1 MDINRTRQKQEE
13 IAKNQNSIKFVNDE
27 LSDCYFSSSDNES
40 SNSNNDNLDEESSNS
55 NNDNL
60 DEESSNSNND
70 NLDEKSSNSNNDN
83 LDKESLNSNNDN
95 LDEESLN
102 SNNDNLDEEYN
113 AYVIYKKEKELL
125 IEQKYNKIISYNKYL
140 KDELAKTL
148 IENKNNT
155 KIFEC
160 FRKLFEYKNFIKLSD
175 FIISDTTLFVKITP
189 SIIDIQS
196 KYTTN
201 IKLLSDLQDEIILV
215 DETLIHGLKDY
226 FDKEIIFMK
235 EILIKQQYSNYKLL
249 NKYVSN
255 KFVTNNSI
263 LNNYVLNNSGS
274 KEYDLNN
281 FEIKTK
287 EISRNKKSVVYVG
300 IVLFFGLSVVCKYF
314 LK

>member
-1 MDINRTRQKQEE
+1 MDISKTQQKQEE
-13 IAKNQNSIKFVNDE
+13 ITKNQISIKFVNDE

-40 SNSNNDNLDEESSNS
+40 SDSNNENTDNESSN
-55 NNDNL
+55 N
-60 DEESSNSNND
+60 ESSNKESPD
-70 NLDEKSSNSNNDN
+70 N
-83 LDKESLNSNNDN
+83 ESLNKKSLDNESSNK
-95 LDEESLN
+95 ESLN

-125 IEQKYNKIISYNKYL
+125 IEQNYNKIISYNKYL

-155 KIFEC
+155 KIIEC

-175 FIISDTTLFVKITP
+175 FIISDTILFDKITP
-189 SIIDIQS
+189 SVIDIQS

-201 IKLLSDLQDEIILV
+201 IKLLSDLHDETILV
-215 DETLIHGLKDY
+215 DETLIPGLKDY
-226 FDKEIIFMK
+226 FNKEIIFMK

-255 KFVTNNSI
+255 KYVTNNSI
-263 LNNYVLNNSGS
+263 LNNYVSNNSGS
-274 KEYDLNN
+274 KEYVLNN

>member
-1 MDINRTRQKQEE
+1 MDINITRQNQEE
-13 IAKNQNSIKFVNDE
+13 IARNQNSIKFVNDE

-60 DEESSNSNND
+60 DKESSNSNND
-70 NLDEKSSNSNNDN
+70 NLDK
-83 LDKESLNSNNDN
+83 
-95 LDEESLN
+95 ESLN

-155 KIFEC
+155 KIIEC

-175 FIISDTTLFVKITP
+175 FIISDTTLFDKITP
-189 SIIDIQS
+189 SVIDIQS

-226 FDKEIIFMK
+226 FDKEIIFIK

-255 KFVTNNSI
+255 
-263 LNNYVLNNSGS
+263 NSGS
-274 KEYDLNN
+274 KEYVLNN

>member
-1 MDINRTRQKQEE
+1 MDIISKTQQKQEE
-13 IAKNQNSIKFVNDE
+13 ITKNQISIKFVNDE

-40 SNSNNDNLDEESSNS
+40 SNSNNENVDNESSNS
-55 NNDNL
+55 NNENVDN
-60 DEESSNSNND
+60 ESSD
-70 NLDEKSSNSNNDN
+70 KESSDKESS
-83 LDKESLNSNNDN
+83 DKESLNK
-95 LDEESLN
+95 ESLNKESLNKESLNKESPN

-125 IEQKYNKIISYNKYL
+125 IEQNYNKIISYNKYL

-155 KIFEC
+155 KIIEC
-160 FRKLFEYKNFIKLSD
+160 FKKLFEYKNFIKLSD
-175 FIISDTTLFVKITP
+175 FIISDTTLFNKITH
-189 SIIDIQS
+189 SVIDIQS

-201 IKLLSDLQDEIILV
+201 IKLLSDLQNEIILV
-215 DETLIHGLKDY
+215 DETLIPGLKDY

-235 EILIKQQYSNYKLL
+235 EILIQQQYSNYKLL

-255 KFVTNNSI
+255 KYVINNSI
-263 LNNYVLNNSGS
+263 LNKYISNNSSS
-274 KEYDLNN
+274 KKYVLNN

-287 EISRNKKSVVYVG
+287 EISRDKKSVVYVG

>member
-1 MDINRTRQKQEE
+1 MDISKTQQKQEE
-13 IAKNQNSIKFVNDE
+13 ITKNQISIKFVNDE

-40 SNSNNDNLDEESSNS
+40 SDNESSDNESSNKES
-55 NNDNL
+55 SDN
-60 DEESSNSNND
+60 ESSNKESSD
-70 NLDEKSSNSNNDN
+70 NESLNKKSPDKKSSNNESPDNESSN
-83 LDKESLNSNNDN
+83 K
-95 LDEESLN
+95 ESLN

-125 IEQKYNKIISYNKYL
+125 IEQNYNKIISYNKYL

-155 KIFEC
+155 KIIEC

-175 FIISDTTLFVKITP
+175 FIISDTTLFDKITP
-189 SIIDIQS
+189 SVIDIQS

-201 IKLLSDLQDEIILV
+201 IKLLSDLHDEIILV
-215 DETLIHGLKDY
+215 DETLVPGLKDY
-226 FDKEIIFMK
+226 FNKEIIFMK

-249 NKYVSN
+249 NKYISN
-255 KFVTNNSI
+255 KYVANNSI
-263 LNNYVLNNSGS
+263 LNNYVSNNSGS
-274 KEYDLNN
+274 KEYVLNN